1 MARQQEVSV
10 SELFSLKQA
19 AAYADVS
26 GATARRWI
34 DQNKLSVIRI
44 NRILRI
50 RRCDLD
56 DFLESNRTQPVSQKL
71 DGKAEL

>member
-1 MARQQEVSV
+1 MARQQEVSM

-19 AAYADVS
+19 AAYAAVS
-26 GATARRWI
+26 LPTARRWV
-34 DQNKLSVIRI
+34 DENKLSVIRI

-56 DFLESNRTQPVSQKL
+56 GFLESYRTQPASQNLDDRAVS
-71 DGKAEL
+71 

>member
-1 MARQQEVSV
+1 M

-26 GATARRWI
+26 SATARRWI
-34 DQNKLSVIRI
+34 DENKLAVIRI

-56 DFLESNRTQPVSQKL
+56 DFLESHRTQPASQNLDDRAVS
-71 DGKAEL
+71 